1 LGSPLQVVKLPT
13 YGYLMAQT
21 GKVHRFGL
29 SDRLR
34 VAREG
39 AGLSQTALAK
49 EAGICRQ
56 SVQNYESGSTTAKT
70 HILIAWAVITGFDY
84 DWLRTGVYDAPAA
97 DSDDDE
103 SPELRL
109 VAMAS

>member
-1 LGSPLQVVKLPT
+1 
-13 YGYLMAQT
+13 MAQT
-21 GKVHRFGL
+21 GKVHVFGL

-39 AGLSQTALAK
+39 AGLSQTALAR

-70 HILIAWAVITGFDY
+70 HILMAWAVITGFDY
-84 DWLRTGVYDAPAA
+84 DWLRSGVYEAPDA
-97 DSDDDE
+97 DSDDE
-103 SPELRL
+103 SPELKL